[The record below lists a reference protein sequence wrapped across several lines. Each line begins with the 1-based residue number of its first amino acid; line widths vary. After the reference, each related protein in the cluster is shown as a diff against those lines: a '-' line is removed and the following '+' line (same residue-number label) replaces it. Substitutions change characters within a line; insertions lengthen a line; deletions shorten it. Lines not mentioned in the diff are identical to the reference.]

1 MLVGQL
7 VSIDGA
13 RLSKRSGNVIE
24 LDDLRDWL
32 GTDALRYWLARYPM
46 SSPLSLDAEILRKR
60 TNDNPV
66 FYVQGP

>member
-32 GTDALRYWLARYPM
+32 GTDALRYWLARYEAPW
-46 SSPLSLDAEILRKR
+46 
-60 TNDNPV
+60 V
-66 FYVQGP
+66 